1 MYGGPA
7 VADARRAR
15 SADRAL
21 RAGTGVHLRF
31 SRAPIRERIQAFGEN
46 PGWELGEKQNAQVKG
61 AFVAVPKTTHL
72 LEIARFDRAPPARPP
87 RGPTPRRAAA
97 PPAGASSWG
106 PAPPPPPG

>member
-61 AFVAVPKTTHL
+61 AFVAVPNTTCIR
-72 LEIARFDRAPPARPP
+72 EIAGLHKRPPARPRLGSTLP
-87 RGPTPRRAAA
+87 PAAA
-97 PPAGASSWG
+97 PPARARRRAG
-106 PAPPPPPG
+106 PP